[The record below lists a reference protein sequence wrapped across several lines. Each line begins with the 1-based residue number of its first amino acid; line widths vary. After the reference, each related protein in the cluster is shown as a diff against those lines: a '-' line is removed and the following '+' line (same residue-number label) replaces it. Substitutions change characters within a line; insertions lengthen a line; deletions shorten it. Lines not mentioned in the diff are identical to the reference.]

1 MKTLKLIIAAIVLF
15 ASTTAMQAQVSVNV
29 NLGNPPAW
37 GPVVSTTPSYYYLP
51 DIESYYDVRTTEFVY
66 LNNGR
71 WSRSRSLP
79 SQYRSYNLYN
89 GYKVIM
95 NDGPRPYNNFKS
107 HKVKYFKGYKG
118 KPQKTI
124 GSYRSNNNKVFKSA
138 GSKGNGNSS
147 NGNKVGSSNNGGKQD
162 KGGQGGKGGK
172 GKN

>member
-1 MKTLKLIIAAIVLF
+1 MKTLKLIIAGIILF
-15 ASTTAMQAQVSVNV
+15 ASTTAIQAQVSVNV

-79 SQYRSYNLYN
+79 SQYRNYNLYN

-124 GSYRSNNNKVFKSA
+124 GVRKVVVRKEINQ
-138 GSKGNGNSS
+138 G
-147 NGNKVGSSNNGGKQD
+147 SNNGHGKSH
-162 KGGQGGKGGK
+162 GNSGHGNKGGK